1 MNKFKKLFID
11 FNVQRVILVYYNYN
25 TNEYT
30 LYKKARDKFAQKDK
44 YVGTYPAKHEALE
57 LFENFSLKLEK
68 PDNYVDFHPKKGYSY
83 ILNSKR

>member
-1 MNKFKKLFID
+1 MD
-11 FNVQRVILVYYNYN
+11 FNVDKVILVYYNYK

-30 LYKKARDKFAQKDK
+30 LYKKARDKFQKDT

-57 LFENFSLKLEK
+57 LFENISLRLEK

-83 ILNSKR
+83 ILNSDKE